1 MVRARSRS
9 SGGREDEVI
18 VKSMLGLV
26 TQSTYLAQIGTQEV
40 ELPLVSLGSNLAIA
54 LMITVDLQVQFLD
67 EAGRQLAEILR
78 PLDVDVVVTIAT
90 MGIPVAI
97 SVAHG
102 LGLDHYVVL
111 HKTQKIHLE
120 TALAEPVRSITT
132 AAEQRLLLD
141 RARIPLLQ
149 GKRVAI
155 LDDVISTGAS
165 VSAALRLVRRA
176 GGEVVGVGVLA
187 TEASQWRSALA
198 DDAVLVRALGA
209 LPLFRSDGQGGLVED
224 WVG

>member
-1 MVRARSRS
+1 
-9 SGGREDEVI
+9 
-18 VKSMLGLV
+18 MLGLV

-165 VSAALRLVRRA
+165 VGAALRLVRQA

>member
-1 MVRARSRS
+1 
-9 SGGREDEVI
+9 
-18 VKSMLGLV
+18 MLGHM

-120 TALAEPVRSITT
+120 TALAESVRSITT

>member
-1 MVRARSRS
+1 
-9 SGGREDEVI
+9 
-18 VKSMLGLV
+18 MLGLV

>member
-1 MVRARSRS
+1 
-9 SGGREDEVI
+9 
-18 VKSMLGLV
+18 MLGLV

-40 ELPLVSLGSNLAIA
+40 ELPLVSLGSDLAIA
-54 LMITVDLQVQFLD
+54 LMITVDLHVQFLD

-165 VSAALRLVRRA
+165 VGAALRLVRRA

>member
-1 MVRARSRS
+1 MRARSRS

-18 VKSMLGLV
+18 VKSMLGHM

-40 ELPLVSLGSNLAIA
+40 ELPLVSLGSNLAIS

-97 SVAHG
+97 SVAHA

-120 TALAEPVRSITT
+120 TALAESVRSITT

>member
-1 MVRARSRS
+1 
-9 SGGREDEVI
+9 
-18 VKSMLGLV
+18 MLGLV

-78 PLDVDVVVTIAT
+78 PLDVHVVVTIAT
-90 MGIPVAI
+90 MGIPGAI

-132 AAEQRLLLD
+132 VAEQRLLLD

>member
-1 MVRARSRS
+1 
-9 SGGREDEVI
+9 
-18 VKSMLGLV
+18 MLGLV

-102 LGLDHYVVL
+102 LGLGHYVVL

-198 DDAVLVRALGA
+198 GDAVLVRALGA
-209 LPLFRSDGQGGLVED
+209 LPLFRSDGQGGLAED

>member
-1 MVRARSRS
+1 MA
-9 SGGREDEVI
+9 
-18 VKSMLGLV
+18 KSMLGLM

-40 ELPLVSLGSNLAIA
+40 ELPLVSLGPSLAIA
-54 LMITVDLQVQFLD
+54 LMITVDLHVQFLD
-67 EAGRQLAEILR
+67 EAGRELAEILR
-78 PLDVDVVVTIAT
+78 DLDVEVVVTIAT

-97 SVAHG
+97 AVTHA
-102 LGLDHYVVL
+102 LGFDHYVVL

-132 AAEQRLLLD
+132 ATEQRLLLD

-165 VSAALRLVRRA
+165 VGAALRLVRQA
-176 GGEVVGVGVLA
+176 GGEVVGIGVLA
-187 TEASQWRSALA
+187 TEASQWRSALG
-198 DDAVLVRALGA
+198 DDAIVVRALGA
-209 LPLFRSDGQGGLVED
+209 LPLFRPDGQGGLVED

>member
-1 MVRARSRS
+1 
-9 SGGREDEVI
+9 
-18 VKSMLGLV
+18 MLAFM
-26 TQSTYLAQIGTQEV
+26 TQSTYLAQIGTQELD
-40 ELPLVSLGSNLAIA
+40 LPLVSLAPDLAIA
-54 LMITVDLQVQFLD
+54 LMITVDLEVKFLD
-67 EAGRQLAEILR
+67 EAGRQLAEILQG
-78 PLDVDVVVTIAT
+78 LDVEVVVTLAT

-97 SVAHG
+97 AVTHA

-120 TALAEPVRSITT
+120 NALAEPVRSITT

-141 RARIPLLQ
+141 RARLHLLK

-165 VSAALRLVRRA
+165 VAAALRLVRQA
-176 GGEVVGVGVLA
+176 EGEVVGVGVLA
-187 TEASQWRSALA
+187 TEASQWRVALG
-198 DDAVLVRALGA
+198 DDAILVRALGA
-209 LPLFRSDGQGGLVED
+209 LPLFRPDGQGGLVED